1 MTIVFERINL
11 MVFSSSITDIIQCV
25 TVVFCRK
32 TLFSGKKSMRKK
44 FICFAIV
51 SVALTILSACDG
63 SDNTT
68 SSPAELESVPSE
80 FSTSLDDVVVDS
92 NGNIVILPDTTL
104 DSNVIVDTIPV
115 IVDTISNT
123 ADIITNPAGSES
135 SSSLFNNPSVNYGS
149 LVDDRDGQVYKTVV
163 IGKQTWMAQNL
174 NYETDDSYCYYDDA
188 NNCAKYGRLYTWAA
202 AMDSAGEWSANGE
215 GCGYK
220 SECSPIY
227 PVRGVCP
234 KGWYLPS
241 DDEWYTLLK
250 SIGFVSKGE
259 SKFFSEGADDF
270 GFSALPAGYRD
281 SVAFNINYGFT
292 YYGLGDVAAFW
303 NSTGYG
309 QYAYHLTLRFSEDL
323 RMAYF
328 SGFEKYYGHS
338 VRCLKDDGK
347 TIGSSSSNAKSSS
360 SQKAELSSNISSEL
374 VDGILIDHRNEQ
386 SYKTVAIGTQIW
398 MAENLNYET
407 ANSYCYDDDANNC
420 VKYGRLYT
428 WAAAVGKSENECGFG
443 YTCSLPLGNV
453 QGACPSGW
461 HLPSK
466 DEWNVLFAVVGD
478 STVAGRILKSVS
490 EWPEGGNG
498 TDIFK
503 FSALP
508 VGFRHENGPYSSE
521 GDGTLF
527 WSSTENLSSYA
538 YILGLIYSI
547 DYVVLDEY
555 TNKGRAGSIRCLKD

>member
-1 MTIVFERINL
+1 MN
-11 MVFSSSITDIIQCV
+11 S
-25 TVVFCRK
+25 CRK
-32 TLFSGKKSMRKK
+32 TLFSGKMSMRKK

-92 NGNIVILPDTTL
+92 N
-104 DSNVIVDTIPV
+104 V

-123 ADIITNPAGSES
+123 ADIITNPAGPES

-174 NYETDDSYCYYDDA
+174 NYETDNSYCYYDDA

-259 SKFFSEGADDF
+259 SRFFSEVADDF
-270 GFSALPAGYRD
+270 GFSALPAGSRD
-281 SVAFNINYGFT
+281 GGSFQHSVLT
-292 YYGLGDVAAFW
+292 YYGLGDYAVFW

-309 QYAYHLTLRFSEDL
+309 QNAYHLTLCFGEDL

-360 SQKAELSSNISSEL
+360 SQKAELSSNITSEL
-374 VDGILIDHRNEQ
+374 VDGLLIDHRDEQ
-386 SYKTVAIGTQIW
+386 SYKTVTIGTQIW

-407 ANSYCYDDDANNC
+407 ANSYCYDDESINC
-420 VKYGRLYT
+420 TKYGRLYT
-428 WAAAVGKSENECGFG
+428 WAAAVGKSESECGFG

-466 DEWNVLFAVVGD
+466 DEWNVLFTVVGD

-490 EWPEGGNG
+490 EWPEGGCG
-498 TDIFK
+498 TDNFK

-508 VGFRHENGPYSSE
+508 VGFRHENGPYSSK
-521 GDGTLF
+521 GDGTRF

-538 YILGLIYSI
+538 YIMSLFYAI
-547 DYVVLDEY
+547 DYVFLYEY
-555 TNKGRAGSIRCLKD
+555 TNKGLAGSIRCLKD